1 VYELQ
6 DATKARIAFMTRLG
20 RGMIPDRRTV
30 IQEGD
35 LLNLFLLETQFDDV
49 HAAIRSGPEESQ

>member
-1 VYELQ
+1 VTQ
-6 DATKARIAFMTRLG
+6 ARVAFLTRRG
-20 RGMIPDRRTV
+20 AGMIPDRRTI

-49 HAAIRSGPEESQ
+49 HVAIKAGPEESS